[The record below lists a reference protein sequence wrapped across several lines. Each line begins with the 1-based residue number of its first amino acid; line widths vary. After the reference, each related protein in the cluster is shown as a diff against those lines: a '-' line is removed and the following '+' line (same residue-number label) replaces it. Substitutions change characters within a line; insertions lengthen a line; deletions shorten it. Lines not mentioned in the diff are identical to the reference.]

1 MQCLKTE
8 RENMSQSP
16 KAPLWV
22 WGLLVAAVCGVS
34 SAGALFQHVDS
45 VPPLLRASWRLQLT
59 SLVLAPFFIFQWRQ
73 QDSLIKSRMFER
85 KTVLIISLSGCAL
98 ALHFGAW
105 VASLDATSLTHSLLF
120 VTAHP
125 LIIIVGMGILGSFF
139 VGHRKPNRREILGAL
154 IGFSGAAITLLDQG
168 HQQGGHTV
176 TLWGDALAFFG
187 AVFVVGYIISGRIL
201 REWMPI
207 FLYAFPVTLLA
218 SILLVPAS
226 WLVEPEFA
234 SLGVMGWTDAEY
246 FPWFLALALIAG
258 LLGHTGLNT
267 CLRYISPLTISTSVT
282 LEPLIGS
289 LIGWA
294 FFGSG
299 VPGTWTWVGGP
310 VLVLGVILV
319 ILGGRDVGNT
329 NNQTHSAT
337 GEQ

>member
-1 MQCLKTE
+1 
-8 RENMSQSP
+8 MSESP
-16 KAPLWV
+16 NTPLWV

-34 SAGALFQHVDS
+34 SAGALFQHVDA

-59 SLVLAPFFIFQWRQ
+59 SLVLAPFFIYQWRK
-73 QDSLIKSRMFER
+73 QDGITKARMFER
-85 KTVLIISLSGCAL
+85 NTLLIITASGCAL
-98 ALHFGAW
+98 ALHFGSW

-125 LIIIVGMGILGSFF
+125 LIIIVGMALLSAFYIGYRQPSRL
-139 VGHRKPNRREILGAL
+139 EILGAVV
-154 IGFSGAAITLLDQG
+154 GFSGAAITLLDQG
-168 HQQGGHTV
+168 HQQGEHTV

-187 AVFVVGYIISGRIL
+187 AIFVVGYIVSGRVL

-218 SILLVPAS
+218 SLLLIPAS
-226 WLVEPEFA
+226 MAVEPEFTTF
-234 SLGVMGWTDAEY
+234 GVIGWTDAEF

-267 CLRYISPLTISTSVT
+267 CLRYISPLVVSTSVT
-282 LEPLIGS
+282 LEPLLGS
-289 LIGWA
+289 VIGWA

-299 VPGTWTWVGGP
+299 IPGKWTWVGGP
-310 VLVLGVILV
+310 ILV
-319 ILGGRDVGNT
+319 VGVLLVIYGGVAIENT

-337 GEQ
+337 GVE